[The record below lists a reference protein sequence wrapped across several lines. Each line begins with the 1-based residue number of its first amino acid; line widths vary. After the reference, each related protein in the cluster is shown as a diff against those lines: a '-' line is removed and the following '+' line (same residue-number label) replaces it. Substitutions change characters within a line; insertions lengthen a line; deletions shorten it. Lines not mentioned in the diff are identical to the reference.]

1 MFKKIKYLLTLLL
14 ILSLSLTLAACGGN
28 GSGEGEGEGE
38 GEGNVPVDP
47 GYDVVLID
55 NGVTAFDLYFG
66 TSTRTN
72 AGSIAYN
79 LANEVFY
86 SFGVND
92 FTRKQYT
99 QDAGTENLI
108 IYGKVDGIAITER
121 LAEAVDA
128 RPVTSFVW
136 GIAYENGVL
145 ALYANCAEAA
155 NLATASLADP
165 STTVYKD
172 LFRGLKDYFKDGKFT
187 VNSKLFYVHEVTPL
201 QYEELVATDKA
212 TYEENQRLERERL
225 AADLKIQLAIG
236 FERSYFDL
244 SGKGYT
250 TNLYSLTAK
259 KYNAPKAY
267 PTKGEHPRV
276 YINSSMIPGILEALE
291 NPENKYA
298 AEDFWKKANKN
309 EDGDLGPKKLTSQTY
324 HNYSDNVLDVI
335 QAKAL
340 AYVLTGE
347 EYYGLSAVYAMQN
360 FIKTLDY
367 DARYSDQCRDFGRIM
382 FIAACVY
389 DWCYDIL
396 SENDIFCLIAG
407 VEQKILTGK
416 VPNTSGLIASSS
428 SAVKMEVGFPPT
440 GQDAAAGHGAENQI
454 LRDYLAFAVA
464 IYDEL
469 PGWYELIGGRFYQE
483 YVGIRNQYYTAGL
496 YPQGT
501 GGYNA
506 SRFYADLCS
515 AAIMISAVGENPY
528 NEDDMREVLYGLV
541 VTMTNTSDKSMFF
554 VGDSRPT
561 TNTTI
566 YVGECPII
574 SSYVFSD
581 PLARGIAK
589 FLNPRF
595 ENMSSGPYGVTAAE
609 FLIFSSNGVVTDEE
623 PFENFPLIFYNGGW
637 YGQMIARNTWGSN
650 AAVALMKIQEKT
662 TGNHDHAA
670 AGTFQIYYKGIL
682 TGDMGDYTGVA
693 YHSDHCKYFHRA
705 TIAHNGLLIY
715 NSAHKNDNSGWY
727 SGGQRDNIGEPSYN
741 SWSNSKYDTGK
752 VTGYS
757 SLVDAD
763 GNAVYSYIA
772 GDITA
777 AYNADT
783 VDYVGRTMLT
793 VFTEDEEVPMFF
805 FVFDRIDSDSASF
818 KKTFLL
824 QVPGKDAPVIDNA
837 NKTVTVY
844 NTKAKLVLKNIL
856 GGDTITGVGGTLP
869 DGTRQNYLING
880 KQLHYYGSGK
890 TPQDGTTWG
899 RVEISPNTGNKSDL
913 LLNVMY
919 VADKNTNVTYVAEGF
934 SAYDATGS
942 NKMLEGAIIGNTAAL
957 FNTGKDLYSEELRFT
972 APGSGDITYYVGGL
986 ASGTWKIKVNGQSY
1000 DSVTATKEGTMIT
1013 FTAPASAEITIT
1025 PSADVRPDVFGALN
1039 FELDG
1044 GEFVD
1049 GYVPQDYY
1057 VKGETTPLPTADQIT
1072 NGNAVFCG
1080 WYTDAGFTEKVES
1093 IPATCTG
1100 TFTAY
1105 AKWFDPTIAYET
1117 MDNVEGDY
1125 INWTEC
1131 ASHTDTNSDG
1141 KCNSCGE
1148 CINRKS
1154 CRESAASN
1162 SYVCTTCNKI
1172 YGEEKLYTKGFDYSS
1187 DMDIRNNASAKTDIV
1202 EINGNNALR
1211 IDINSHKDD
1220 GLFRIGDKT
1229 TNNLANFLSDGNGGT
1244 QVPTL
1249 DFSIDLAKVDGR
1261 GTIPFE
1267 IRMFKNRKVILKVDS
1282 TGNVYLGSSSAS
1294 NLITT
1299 LTTELK
1305 TVRITIDV
1313 TNIADGKVTLT
1324 AYSEAQNKEITVS
1337 ITGGTNDNSDTALQW
1352 RFYGCDNASIIV
1364 DNIYLGATVTEE

>member
-1 MFKKIKYLLTLLL
+1 MFKKFKYLLTLLL
-14 ILSLSLTLAACGGN
+14 LISITLTLAACGGD
-28 GSGEGEGEGE
+28 GGEDDEG
-38 GEGNVPVDP
+38 GEGNVPEDP
-47 GYDVVLID
+47 GFDVVMID
-55 NGVTAFDLYFG
+55 NGVTDYDLYFG

-108 IYGKVDGIAITER
+108 IYGKVDGIAVTEK
-121 LAEAVDA
+121 LAAAVDA

-145 ALYANCAEAA
+145 ALYANCPEAA

-201 QYEELVATDKA
+201 EYIELVAADKA
-212 TYEENQRLERERL
+212 QYEENQRLERERL

-236 FERSYFDL
+236 FEREYFDL
-244 SGKGYT
+244 TGKGYT
-250 TNLYSLTAK
+250 TNLYSLTSKRYA
-259 KYNAPKAY
+259 APKAY
-267 PTKGEHPRV
+267 PTSGEHPRL
-276 YINSSMIPGILEALE
+276 YITSSMIPGILEALE

-298 AEDFWKKANKN
+298 AEDFWAKANKN
-309 EDGDLGPKKLTSQTY
+309 ENGDLGPKKLTAQTY
-324 HNYSDNVLDVI
+324 HNYSDSVLDII

-360 FIKTLDY
+360 YIKTLDY

-382 FIAACVY
+382 YIAACVY

-396 SENDIFCLIAG
+396 SENDMFCIIAG
-407 VEQKILTGK
+407 IQQKILTGS
-416 VPNTSGLIASSS
+416 VPNTSGLISGSS

-454 LRDYLAFAVA
+454 LRDYLAFAIA
-464 IYDEL
+464 IFDEA
-469 PGWYELIGGRFYQE
+469 PGWYELIGGRFYAE

-501 GGYNA
+501 GGYN
-506 SRFYADLCS
+506 SGRFFADLHS
-515 AAIMISAVGENPY
+515 AAIMIAATGENPY
-528 NEDDMREVLYGLV
+528 NEEDMREVLYGLV
-541 VTMTNTSDKSMFF
+541 VTMTNAGDKTIFF

-595 ENMSSGPYGVTAAE
+595 ENMSTGPYGVTAAE

-623 PFENFPLIFYNGGW
+623 PFENFPLIYYNGGW

-670 AGTFQIYYKGIL
+670 AGTFQIYYKGML
-682 TGDMGDYTGVA
+682 TGDTGDYTGVA
-693 YHSDHCKYFHRA
+693 YHSDHCKYYHRA
-705 TIAHNGLLIY
+705 TISHNGLLIY
-715 NSAHKNDNSGWY
+715 NSAKASYNSGWY
-727 SGGQRDNIGEPSYN
+727 SGGQMDNIGEPSYN
-741 SWSNSKYDTGK
+741 NWSNSKYDTGK

-757 SLVDAD
+757 SLVDEN
-763 GNAVYSYIA
+763 GNAVYSYIS

-777 AYNADT
+777 AYYADT

-793 VFTEDEEVPMFF
+793 VFTDDDTVPMFF
-805 FVFDRIDSDSASF
+805 FVFDRIDADSASF

-824 QVPGKDAPVIDNA
+824 QVPGEDAPIIDSA
-837 NKTVTVY
+837 NKTVTVL

-899 RVEISPNTGNKSDL
+899 RVEISPNTGNKSDI

-919 VADKNTNVTYVAEGF
+919 VADKNASVTYSAQGF
-934 SAYDATGS
+934 SAYAATGS
-942 NKMLEGAIIGNTAAL
+942 TKVLEGAIIGNTAAI
-957 FNTGKDLYSEELRFT
+957 FNTGKDLYSEAFKFT
-972 APGSGDITYYVGGL
+972 APGSGDVTYYVGGL
-986 ASGTWKIKVNGQSY
+986 ASGTWIIKVDGQSY
-1000 DSVTATKEGTMIT
+1000 GTAISTSEGTMIT
-1013 FTAPASAEITIT
+1013 FTAPAGKEVTVS
-1025 PSADVRPDVFGALN
+1025 PSADVRPDIYGALQ
-1039 FELDG
+1039 FELGG
-1044 GEFVD
+1044 GEFASD
-1049 GYVPQDYY
+1049 YIPQDYY
-1057 VKGETTPLPTADQIT
+1057 VKGEVTALPTASQVT
-1072 NGNAVFCG
+1072 NGNAVFLG
-1080 WYTDAGFTEKVES
+1080 WYSDAGYTEKVES
-1093 IPATCTG
+1093 IPATFTG

-1105 AKWFDPTIAYET
+1105 AKWFDPTIANET
-1117 MDNVEGDY
+1117 MDNVTQY
-1125 INWTEC
+1125 SAINWTEC
-1131 ASHTDTNSDG
+1131 DSHTDSTSDG
-1141 KCNSCGE
+1141 KCDSCGE
-1148 CINRKS
+1148 CINRKT
-1154 CRESAASN
+1154 CREGAAN
-1162 SYVCTTCNKI
+1162 NNYVCSTCNKK
-1172 YGEEKLYTKGFDYSS
+1172 YTTDRLYVSGFDYSA
-1187 DMDIRNNASAKTDIV
+1187 DMDMRNNASAKATVVDID
-1202 EINGNNALR
+1202 GNSVLR
-1211 IDINSHKDD
+1211 IDVNSHKDD

-1229 TNNLANFLSDGNGGT
+1229 TTNLANFLSDGNGGT
-1244 QVPTL
+1244 IVPTIE
-1249 DFSIDLAKVDGR
+1249 FSIDLAKAEGR
-1261 GTIPFE
+1261 NAVSFE
-1267 IRMFKNRKVILKVDS
+1267 IRMFKNRKTILRVDTSGKVYV
-1282 TGNVYLGSSSAS
+1282 GS

-1305 TVRITIDV
+1305 TIKLTINV
-1313 TNIADGKVTLT
+1313 TDIADGKVTVT
-1324 AYSEAQNKEITVS
+1324 AYSEAQGKDVTLE
-1337 ITGGTNDNSDTALQW
+1337 ITGGTNSGSDTALQW
-1352 RFYGCDNASIIV
+1352 RFYGCDNATVFV
-1364 DNIYLGATVTEE
+1364 DNIFLGASSSDEE

>member
-99 QDAGTENLI
+99 EDAGTENLI

-298 AEDFWKKANKN
+298 AEDFWTKANKN

>member
-55 NGVTAFDLYFG
+55 NGVTEYDLYFG

-108 IYGKVDGIAITER
+108 IYGKVDGISITER